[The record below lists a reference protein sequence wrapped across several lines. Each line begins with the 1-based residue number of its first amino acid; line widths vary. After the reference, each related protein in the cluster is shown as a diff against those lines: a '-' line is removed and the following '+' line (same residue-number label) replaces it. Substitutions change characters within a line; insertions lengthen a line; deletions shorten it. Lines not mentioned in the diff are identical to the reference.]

1 MVGKVHAQGAR
12 ESQQDSF
19 SVAVGTHRAGDVLA
33 VVADGMGGLSDGD
46 RVSQTIVSTI
56 MRAFFS
62 GENVG
67 ASELPVLLT
76 KAKNAVDQL
85 LGPEKI
91 RRAVPQLSW
100 E

>member
-1 MVGKVHAQGAR
+1 MQVAKTQCLPQENDPDSKANRVVVGKVHAQGAR

-56 MRAFFS
+56 MRAFF
-62 GENVG
+62 
-67 ASELPVLLT
+67 P
-76 KAKNAVDQL
+76 AKTLAHLNFL
-85 LGPEKI
+85 CC
-91 RRAVPQLSW
+91 
-100 E
+100 